1 MIGEFLEENENKNE
15 KMLKDQLKKTW
26 IELDKMLFCTKLPMC
41 VIKSVHMHSKSNK
54 TNVTTT
60 YFRISSVRYYKAY

>member
-41 VIKSVHMHSKSNK
+41 VIKSVHMHSKSKK
-54 TNVTTT
+54 TFYKVELYTVK
-60 YFRISSVRYYKAY
+60 VRDW